1 MSDSI
6 PTAGV
11 STSTPSG
18 GGAAPA
24 APAPSAPSAPSAS
37 GGASSVPT
45 PGSGVPTT
53 PEEQSGLQS
62 RTSEAWETH
71 DWGSWGGDVEELRG
85 VLEPKYMGLADRI
98 SEWHR
103 NDYSGKRK
111 EIERL
116 RELYSAMVD
125 GSADPRVGDL
135 EKELKTL
142 RGQHEKAQEE
152 AKSWPQRYESLQ
164 GQYKGFMQARARE
177 DADRFWEKH
186 GSIKEDP
193 AKVEKFG
200 QLLNPNGP
208 FGGEWD
214 AYAAAELLDL
224 SEESFRTAVEA
235 KREGAPEKTA
245 IKLAKAEDL
254 IERAHAALQERAAAE
269 ASAMEE
275 IAKRKAIEPRPAAR
289 ITSGAERT
297 TAPRPASPSPMD
309 SQDLDE
315 RRLFAV
321 RRAMR
326 VHSGGKR

>member
-24 APAPSAPSAPSAS
+24 APAPSAPSGVSSA
-37 GGASSVPT
+37 PT
-45 PGSGVPTT
+45 PDSGVPTT

-62 RTSEAWETH
+62 RASEAWETH
-71 DWGSWGGDVEELRG
+71 DWDSWNGDTEELRG

-98 SEWHR
+98 GEWHR

-125 GSADPRVGDL
+125 GSADPRVGEL
-135 EKELKTL
+135 EKELNEL

-152 AKSWPQRYESLQ
+152 AKSWPERYEALQ
-164 GQYKGFMQARARE
+164 GQYKDFMQARARE
-177 DADRFWEKH
+177 DADRFWDKH

-200 QLLNPNGP
+200 QLLDPNGP

-214 AYAAAELLDL
+214 AYRAAELLEL

-245 IKLAKAEDL
+245 IKLAKAEEL

-269 ASAMEE
+269 ASAVEE
-275 IAKRKAIEPRPAAR
+275 IAKKKAVEPRPAAR

-297 TAPRPASPSPMD
+297 TVPRAASPSAMD

-326 VHSGGKR
+326 VHNGGKR